1 MKRKN
6 LIKLFVTIIFSLFS
20 LNFIPYHANAGDLDV
35 EWFNIMP
42 KLTDWEVSKVNAQ
55 IKTIWSE
62 WWQVWKH
69 YNDEASRMKTS
80 EQIASWVMTWDT
92 VVNYLVFIIRFL
104 SELWL
109 LVWAAFI
116 IVAWYR
122 YMSSAFSWAWTSK
135 ATWALKS
142 AVIWVLI
149 VIFSYAIMRIL
160 TSFIWLT

>member
-6 LIKLFVTIIFSLFS
+6 LIKFFVAIILSLFS
-20 LNFIPYHANAGDLDV
+20 LNFISYHANAGDLEVD
-35 EWFNIMP
+35 WFNIMP
-42 KLTDWEVSKVNAQ
+42 KLTDWEVGKVNAA
-55 IKTIWSE
+55 IDKIWE
-62 WWQVWKH
+62 EGWEVRKN
-69 YNDEASRMKTS
+69 YNDEAKKLNTS
-80 EQIASWVMTWDT
+80 QQVASWIMTWDT